1 MGFSLGGMSQVG
13 SDTMSGTSDTI
24 QELTIEELR
33 ARVGT
38 GMEIED
44 PEEHMLL
51 SMGPQHPS
59 THGVLRLLVELD
71 GETVIN
77 LAPDIGFLHTGIE
90 KNMEAKTYTKAL
102 VMTDRIDYLAPM
114 SNNLGY
120 ILAVEKLL
128 GVEPTPRAQAIRVI
142 LAELTRIQSHLVWLG
157 THALDLAAMSVF
169 LYCFR
174 EREYLLDVF
183 EMVAGQRMMVS
194 YFRPGGLWRD
204 VPEEF
209 EPAVRQ
215 FLDFFPARIADYE
228 ALLKNNPVWLDRTK
242 GVGVVSAEDAIAW
255 GLTGPS
261 LRGSGVNWDN
271 RKTRPYSG
279 YEQYEFDVPLETDGD
294 VYARYRCRM
303 REMWESLRIV
313 EQALDKLPGGPVNID
328 DRKIVPPPRSELGR
342 SMEAVIHHFKLWTE
356 GFSAPEGYVYQTIES
371 PRGEMG
377 CYLRGNGS
385 PKPAR
390 VHFRTPSYVNLASLP
405 HMSKGL
411 FVADLVAIIG
421 SIDIV
426 LGEIDR

>member
-1 MGFSLGGMSQVG
+1 MTVMTPGNDAV
-13 SDTMSGTSDTI
+13 
-24 QELTIEELR
+24 QEWTVEELR
-33 ARVGT
+33 AKYGS
-38 GMEIED
+38 GMEIAS
-44 PEEHMLL
+44 EENLLL

-59 THGVLRLLVELD
+59 THGVLRLLVELE
-71 GETVIN
+71 GETIVN
-77 LAPDIGFLHTGIE
+77 AAPDIGFLHTGIE
-90 KNMEAKTYTKAL
+90 KNMESKTFTKAL
-102 VMTDRIDYLAPM
+102 VMTDRMDYLSPM

-120 ILAVEKLL
+120 VLAVEKLL
-128 GVEPTPRAQAIRVI
+128 GVEATPRAQTIRVI
-142 LAELTRIQSHLVWLG
+142 LTELARISSHLVWLG

-215 FLDFFPARIADYE
+215 FLDFFPAKIADYE
-228 ALLKNNPVWLDRTK
+228 ALLKNNPIWLQRTK
-242 GVGVVSAEDAIAW
+242 DVGVVSAEDAISL
-255 GLTGPS
+255 GMTGAS
-261 LRGSGVNWDN
+261 LRGSGVDWDI
-271 RKTRPYSG
+271 RKATPYCG
-279 YEQYEFDVPLETDGD
+279 YENYDFDVPLRTEGD

-303 REMWESLRIV
+303 EEFHQSLRII
-313 EQALDKLPGGPVNID
+313 EQALDKLPDGPVNID

-356 GFSAPEGYVYQTIES
+356 GFNAPEGYVYQAIES
-371 PRGEMG
+371 PRGEFA
-377 CYLRGNGS
+377 CYLRGDGG

-390 VHFRTPSYVNLASLP
+390 VHFRTPSYVNLASIVPL
-405 HMSKGL
+405 SQGS
-411 FVADLVAIIG
+411 FVADLVAVIG
-421 SIDIV
+421 SVDIV

>member
-1 MGFSLGGMSQVG
+1 MTAMTG
-13 SDTMSGTSDTI
+13 SDTIREISV
-24 QELTIEELR
+24 EELR
-33 ARVGT
+33 AKVGT
-38 GMEIED
+38 RMQIAD
-44 PEEHMLL
+44 AEEHMLL

-77 LAPDIGFLHTGIE
+77 LAPDVGFLHTGVE
-90 KNMEAKTYTKAL
+90 KNMESKTYTKAL
-102 VMTDRIDYLAPM
+102 VMTDRLDYLSPM

-128 GVEPTPRAQAIRVI
+128 GVEVTPRAQAIRVI
-142 LAELTRIQSHLVWLG
+142 LCEMARVSSHLVWLA

-174 EREYLLDVF
+174 EREYILDVF

-209 EPAVRQ
+209 VPAIKQ
-215 FLDFFPARIADYE
+215 FLDFFPSRIADYE
-228 ALLKNNPVWLDRTK
+228 ALLKNNPIWLDRTK
-242 GVGVVSAEDAIAW
+242 GVGVVSAEKATAW
-255 GLTGPS
+255 ALTGAS
-261 LRGSGVNWDN
+261 LRGSGVNWDI
-271 RKTRPYSG
+271 RKAQPYCG
-279 YEQYEFDVPLETDGD
+279 YEKYEFDVPLETDGD
-294 VYARYRCRM
+294 VYARYRCRI
-303 REMWESLRIV
+303 RELWESLKIIR
-313 EQALDKLPGGPVNID
+313 QALEKLPDGPVNID
-328 DRKIVPPPRSELGR
+328 DRKIVPPPRAELGR

-356 GFSAPEGYVYQTIES
+356 GFSAPPGFVYQSVES
-371 PRGEMG
+371 PRGEFG
-377 CYLRGNGS
+377 VYLRGDGT

-390 VHFRTPSYVNLASLP
+390 VHFRTPSYVNLASLDYL
-405 HMSKGL
+405 SKNQ
-411 FVADLVAIIG
+411 FVADLVAVIG

>member
-1 MGFSLGGMSQVG
+1 
-13 SDTMSGTSDTI
+13 
-24 QELTIEELR
+24 
-33 ARVGT
+33 
-38 GMEIED
+38 MEIENA
-44 PEEHMLL
+44 EEHMLL

-71 GETVIN
+71 GENIVN
-77 LAPDIGFLHTGIE
+77 LAPDIGFLHTGVE
-90 KNMEAKTYTKAL
+90 KSMESKTFTKAL
-102 VMTDRIDYLAPM
+102 VMTDRMDYLSPM

-128 GVEPTPRAQAIRVI
+128 GVEATFRAQTIRII
-142 LAELTRIQSHLVWLG
+142 LTELARISSHLVWLG

-174 EREYLLDVF
+174 EREYILDLF

-215 FLDFFPARIADYE
+215 FLDFFPAKIADYE
-228 ALLKNNPVWLDRTK
+228 ALLKNNPIFLDRTK
-242 GVGVVSAEDAIAW
+242 GIGVVTAEQAMDW
-255 GLTGPS
+255 GMTGPS
-261 LRGSGVNWDN
+261 LRGSGVNWDI
-271 RKTRPYSG
+271 RKAQPYSG
-279 YEQYEFDVPLETDGD
+279 YETYEFDVPVETDGD

-303 REMWESLRIV
+303 KELWESLRIIQ
-313 EQALDKLPGGPVNID
+313 QAMDRLSPGPVNID
-328 DRKIVPPPRSELGR
+328 DRKIVPPPRSELGH

-356 GFSAPEGYVYQTIES
+356 GFSAPEGYVYQSIES
-371 PRGEMG
+371 PRGEFA
-377 CYLRGNGS
+377 CYLRGDGG

-390 VHFRTPSYVNLASLP
+390 VHFRTPSYVHVASLP
-405 HMSKGL
+405 IMSKGL
-411 FVADLVAIIG
+411 FVADLVSIIG